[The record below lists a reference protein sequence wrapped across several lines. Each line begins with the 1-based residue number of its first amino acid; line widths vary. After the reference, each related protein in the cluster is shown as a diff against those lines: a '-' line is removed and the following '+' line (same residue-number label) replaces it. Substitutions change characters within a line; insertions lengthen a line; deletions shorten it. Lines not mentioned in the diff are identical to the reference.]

1 MISFFFR
8 KIVIELLNNLNMVKR
23 EILAER
29 EKRYLLNNNI
39 TYVTT

>member
-29 EKRYLLNNNI
+29 EKRYLLNI